1 MFIKLSI
8 KSAHV
13 NKNLQNIY
21 LKNYCNNFK
30 YLIKNKLKC
39 YLINIQLLKYTQSNK
54 KFTLLS
60 SPHINK
66 KARDQYIFILYR
78 KVIKQRVD
86 LQYNNYIYHY
96 IIIFFNM
103 YLNRIN
109 KNFYNVLKLNYKY
122 NYLIKKKNEDLHS
135 TKKLIY
141 RIMY

>member
-1 MFIKLSI
+1 MKHQKLYLTVRLKSFHPYYLNRFVFITS
-8 KSAHV
+8 
-13 NKNLQNIY
+13 
-21 LKNYCNNFK
+21 
-30 YLIKNKLKC
+30 
-39 YLINIQLLKYTQSNK
+39 K
-54 KFTLLS
+54 KFRAFFPLIEKQVFLPKRVERFTVLR
-60 SPHINK
+60 SPHVDK